1 MERQVGVAHL
11 PVVVAALVALVLA
24 VAFVAVI
31 YRRPQRGLLVLAALT
46 PLDGLLDIAPLPGVA
61 SAWKEGVLALT
72 LICAANRRVRP
83 ADRTDPPLQLPWW
96 PAAAVLVAF
105 GVVSALY
112 VYGPIGLYGVKV
124 TFFYLFVVLV
134 LWLTPFDALDRDRL
148 VSIIMALG
156 VLTTLVGI
164 GQQLLGPARLVEL
177 GYTFGEQVR
186 TSGPLFRT
194 FSTFNQPFGFGLFVM
209 LALLVGGAVALS
221 DTARRRNRLF
231 LVCWPVM
238 AITMATSVVRAA
250 ILGLIVGVIWLA
262 ALRFRRLIAPLLA
275 VGVVAVISLPFLPSN
290 ITKVFFSSSSLS
302 QRGSGWGEIFASI
315 WVHPLGTGLASSGS
329 AADAMSAAQGDTT
342 RTITAGAGGTVQ
354 QLSKNYQPDNYYVK
368 LLIELG
374 PIGLWLFLALI
385 VTAIIWCVQ
394 YSRRMPDPDGA
405 LVLGVS
411 ASMVAAMVACLVATY
426 FEIFPLDFY
435 FWLLL
440 GAAGCATAQHESRT
454 VRLHFVPEAAAFR
467 PTSANS

>member
-1 MERQVGVAHL
+1 MAYL
-11 PVVVAALVALVLA
+11 PVVGAVLVVLVLA
-24 VAFVAVI
+24 GAFVSFI

-46 PLDGLLDIAPLPGVA
+46 PLDGLLDIAPVPGIA

-72 LICAANRRVRP
+72 LICAYNRRIRP
-83 ADRTDPPLQLPWW
+83 ADRTGPPLHMPWW

-124 TFFYLFVVLV
+124 TFFYLFVVLA
-134 LWLTPFDALDRDRL
+134 LWLTPFDARDRDRL
-148 VSIIMALG
+148 VSVIMALG
-156 VLTTLVGI
+156 VITTLVGI

-177 GYTFGEQVR
+177 GYTYGEQVR
-186 TSGPLFRT
+186 SSGPLFRT

-221 DTARRRNRLF
+221 DTGRRRNQLF
-231 LVCWPVM
+231 LACWPIM
-238 AITMATSVVRAA
+238 AVTMATSVVRAA
-250 ILGLIVGVIWLA
+250 ILGLAVGVIWLA

-275 VGVVAVISLPFLPSN
+275 LGVFAVVALPFLPSS

-302 QRGSGWGEIFASI
+302 QRGSGWGDIFASI

-329 AADAMSAAQGDTT
+329 AADAMSAARGETT
-342 RTITAGAGGTVQ
+342 PTITAGADGTVQ
-354 QLSKNYQPDNYYVK
+354 QLSRNYQPDNYYVK
-368 LLIELG
+368 LLLELG

-385 VTAIIWCVQ
+385 VTAVIWCVQ

-405 LVLGVS
+405 FVLGVS

-426 FEIFPLDFY
+426 FEIFPLDFF

-454 VRLHFVPEAAAFR
+454 VRLHFVPEEAESR